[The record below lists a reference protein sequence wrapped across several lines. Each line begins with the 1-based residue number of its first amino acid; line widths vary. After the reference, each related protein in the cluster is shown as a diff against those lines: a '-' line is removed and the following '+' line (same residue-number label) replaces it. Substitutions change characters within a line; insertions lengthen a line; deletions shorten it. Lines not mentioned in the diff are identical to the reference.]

1 MKNTFLVLSFFFM
14 IGCTKEE
21 NLKGN
26 NNNIEQPTDSI
37 YPKNI
42 DFTVIRANT
51 LASAYNG
58 KEWIGYIINDD
69 NTWATYYNDGFFV
82 IPDTSV
88 HIDFSNFS
96 VIAVFDSVIPFFPL
110 SFNVLNVTEY
120 RDSIIVKTTSNCCEG
135 TGYDALAYPYALI
148 RTSKIAAKPIVLRNN
163 I

>member
-1 MKNTFLVLSFFFM
+1 MKNTFLVPSFFFM

-69 NTWATYYNDGFFV
+69 NTWATYYNDGFLSYLIQVSILTLV
-82 IPDTSV
+82 I
-88 HIDFSNFS
+88 
-96 VIAVFDSVIPFFPL
+96 FPL
-110 SFNVLNVTEY
+110 LRFL
-120 RDSIIVKTTSNCCEG
+120 IV
-135 TGYDALAYPYALI
+135 
-148 RTSKIAAKPIVLRNN
+148 
-163 I
+163 